1 MNNVQVELLV
11 KQYKQTQDK
20 ATLDKI
26 FEELKTLIH
35 KKAKYIFERKYFP
48 IALYHLCKSCRKCE
62 QGNDLVEEQKKKI
75 YCEVC
80 DDCTCV
86 RGYFNLRQDNL
97 CEYQDVE
104 NDLWLEILRIIKDY
118 DITKDFSTYLIS
130 SIYEWRPS
138 FLTKD
143 FVDSLRNTSLTR
155 TNEEGFEEEMDIA
168 DNDTQNQL
176 FSRLTLR
183 EIASITCKFS
193 HNKTEHKIIHM
204 LFRDNSLTQAE
215 IAEQLCVSQQYIS
228 EVIKTLQN
236 KFKILLVKKRN

>member
-11 KQYKQTQDK
+11 KQYKQTSDK
-20 ATLDKI
+20 AILDKI
-26 FEELKTLIH
+26 FAELKLLIH

-48 IALYHLCKSCRKCE
+48 IALYHLCKRCRKCTKGKE
-62 QGNDLVEEQKKKI
+62 LADEQKKKVC
-75 YCEVC
+75 CEIC

-86 RGYFNLRQDNL
+86 KGYFNLRQDNL

-104 NDLWLEILRIIKDY
+104 NDLWVEILRIIKDY

-155 TNEEGFEEEMDIA
+155 TNEEGLEEEVDIA
-168 DNDTQNQL
+168 DNDTKNQL
-176 FSRLTLR
+176 LSRLTLR
-183 EIASITCKFS
+183 EIASVIFKL
-193 HNKTEHKIIHM
+193 NRNEIEHKIVHM
-204 LFRDNSLTQAE
+204 LFRDNSLTQTE

-228 EVIKTLQN
+228 EVIHLLQK
-236 KFKILLVKKRN
+236 KFKILLVKKQK